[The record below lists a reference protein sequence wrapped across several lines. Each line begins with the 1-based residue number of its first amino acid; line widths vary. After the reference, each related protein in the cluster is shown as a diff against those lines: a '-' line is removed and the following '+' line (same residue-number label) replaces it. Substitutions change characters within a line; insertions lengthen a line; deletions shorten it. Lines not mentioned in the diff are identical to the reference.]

1 MILNQEKQV
10 KDSSTPH
17 SIKTKQPFDWNW
29 GREQTIQHNTI
40 SQPRKGSW
48 FCGVLLWIYY
58 FISISAEINYI
69 YNGKHIAQNYYLLL
83 FLIFPS
89 NTNWFLKHFMK
100 GCRSCRYNF
109 FIVFI
114 SILFIQIRTYFFVYC
129 IASDFYLL
137 KSITYHLRISVEN
150 VYSIIKIKSL
160 TTLHTFLL
168 ITFYQTFLHWHFITL
183 LEQQCL

>member
-1 MILNQEKQV
+1 MIEIEEENKQYNTTLFPNQGKEAGFV
-10 KDSSTPH
+10 
-17 SIKTKQPFDWNW
+17 
-29 GREQTIQHNTI
+29 E
-40 SQPRKGSW
+40 
-48 FCGVLLWIYY
+48 FCCEFII

-69 YNGKHIAQNYYLLL
+69 YNGKYIAQNYYLLL

-100 GCRSCRYNF
+100 GCRFCRYNF

-168 ITFYQTFLHWHFITL
+168 ITFYQTFLH
-183 LEQQCL
+183 